1 MLASILISIIDLVFL
16 VFSLILL
23 ARVLLSWVSIS
34 PYHPVAKFLYNVT
47 EPVLAPV
54 RKRLPP
60 YGGMD
65 FSPLVVWLIAFVLEK
80 VLVALVIAIF

>member
-1 MLASILISIIDLVFL
+1 VLGFLIQIIDLVFL
-16 VFSLILL
+16 LFNLILL
-23 ARVLLSWVSIS
+23 ARILLSWVNIS
-34 PYHPVAKFLYNVT
+34 PYHPVAQFLYSVT

-65 FSPLVVWLIAFVLEK
+65 FSPLVVLLIAFVLEK

>member
-1 MLASILISIIDLVFL
+1 MLAGILISIIDLVFL
-16 VFSLILL
+16 VFNLILL
-23 ARVLLSWVSIS
+23 ARILLSWVNIS
-34 PYHPVAKFLYNVT
+34 PYHPVAQFLYKVT

-54 RKRLPP
+54 RKRLPL

-65 FSPLVVWLIAFVLEK
+65 FSPVVVILVSFVLEK